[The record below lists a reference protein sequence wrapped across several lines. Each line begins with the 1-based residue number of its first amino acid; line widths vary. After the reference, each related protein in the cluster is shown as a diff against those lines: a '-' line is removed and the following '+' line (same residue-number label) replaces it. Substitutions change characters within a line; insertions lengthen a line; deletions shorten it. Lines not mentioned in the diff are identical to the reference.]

1 MKWDFRSLVM
11 IGILVINVL
20 IIGPGSWFLNLYWTE
35 TIKNRERT
43 EQELTDLQKN
53 LYELKHDISTLY
65 LTKDDFQEYQK
76 ERGERYRHLDNKL
89 RNR

>member
-1 MKWDFRSLVM
+1 MKWDFRTLMMV
-11 IGILVINVL
+11 GILVINGL

-35 TIKNRERT
+35 TIKFREQT
-43 EQELTDLQKN
+43 EQELTNLQKSF
-53 LYELKHDISTLY
+53 YELKNDISNTY

-76 ERGERYRHLDNKL
+76 EQGERYRHLDNKL